1 MQAGAFQDAMEYFQH
16 LLEYMSRCER
26 SAAGRLGEPMAPPT
40 ADAFRF
46 EVIKSAIMH
55 IWLHLICCASGNR
68 VAMDKQQTQFQALLD
83 PCPWKSCAV
92 DAF

>member
-1 MQAGAFQDAMEYFQH
+1 MQAGDLQDAMEYFQH

-26 SAAGRLGEPMAPPT
+26 SAAGRLGEPTTPPT

-55 IWLHLICCASGNR
+55 ICLHLICCALRN
-68 VAMDKQQTQFQALLD
+68 
-83 PCPWKSCAV
+83 KSCRG
-92 DAF
+92 